1 MLKLY
6 NIKDKMDYLREV
18 MILEHNE
25 WGKNPNLNFDLRIDN
40 KINKVK
46 ENLSRNDFC
55 KIILL
60 DGKTLIGFISLF
72 PTDGEKRCD
81 LTPWYATMFVKKQYR
96 QKGYSKILNNA
107 IINEAKK
114 RGYRK
119 IYLKTSLVNY
129 YEKFGAKYIEELD
142 KDEKLYYIDI

>member
-6 NIKDKMDYLREV
+6 NIKDKMNYLREV
-18 MILEHNE
+18 IILEHNE
-25 WGKNPNLNFDLRIDN
+25 WGKKPNLNFDLRIDN

-60 DGKTLIGFISLF
+60 DDKTLIGFISLF
-72 PTDGEKRCD
+72 PTDGEKRSD
-81 LTPWYATMFVKKQYR
+81 LTPWYATMFVKKEYR
-96 QKGYSKILNNA
+96 KKGYSKILNNA

-114 RGYRK
+114 RGYSR

-142 KDEKLYYIDI
+142 KYEKLYYIDI